1 MAHFAK
7 LGINSKVIS
16 VSVVNN
22 DDCKNAD
29 GIEDES
35 VGIQFLENLHGWPL
49 WKQTSYNTTANTHT
63 LGGTPFRKNY
73 AGIGYTYDE
82 DRDAFIP
89 PKPHASW
96 VLNETSCTYDAPVA
110 YPNVTEYGDPA
121 KRYRIRWDE
130 TNTRWTAEDEET
142 PIGNFR
148 WNDSTKAWVSIQ
160 RGSYIMASEIKV
172 NKISPGSGTS
182 FTVGDSGDTFTIPS
196 GVVFDRTLD
205 WQSVQTSTIAATAG
219 KGYPVNTT
227 SGTLT
232 MNLPAGSAG
241 DQIAVVDYAGTFD
254 TNKLTISAN
263 GSEKINGM
271 TVDIT
276 LETERQ
282 GATLTYIDSTQGWLV
297 TSSAP
302 DPGVSQLI
310 PVTFKIWGAGG
321 GGSAGGADGR
331 GGGGGGFVQGTQSFA
346 SGTSIIAV
354 VGQGGSGGTGGKGG
368 GGGGYTGVFNG
379 SVTHGNAL
387 LIAGAGSGGARSTYY
402 GTGGGGLAAGDG
414 TGANPG
420 GGGNQ
425 VGGGAAGSGNGVAGA
440 ALQGGSA
447 PAGSGGT
454 AFGGGGDGGGDN
466 VSYTAGGG
474 GSGYYGG
481 GSAGN
486 SGDGASGGAGSSY
499 VGSMTS
505 TTNTT
510 GTSASSGIAGGAAV
524 NTSDSEYASGT
535 NVGGEGNSSSGS
547 GNIGG
552 HGSISYSINGAAY
565 VTLSYTG
572 GNQTITVSQEL

>member
-1 MAHFAK
+1 MGYVGNSPALKYTSFAVQHFTTSATTGYTLDHAVTNENDIRLVINNVVQQPGSSYAYTASNTTLTLSAATAGTDTMYCVF
-7 LGINSKVIS
+7 LGKAVQTQSPS
-16 VSVVNN
+16 Q
-22 DDCKNAD
+22 
-29 GIEDES
+29 GS
-35 VGIQFLENLHGWPL
+35 VGIDQLSA
-49 WKQTSYNTTANTHT
+49 T
-63 LGGTPFRKNY
+63 GTPN
-73 AGIGYTYDE
+73 A
-82 DRDAFIP
+82 
-89 PKPHASW
+89 
-96 VLNETSCTYDAPVA
+96 
-110 YPNVTEYGDPA
+110 
-121 KRYRIRWDE
+121 
-130 TNTRWTAEDEET
+130 
-142 PIGNFR
+142 
-148 WNDSTKAWVSIQ
+148 
-160 RGSYIMASEIKV
+160 
-172 NKISPGSGTS
+172 TS
-182 FTVGDSGDTFTIPS
+182 FLRGDNTWASSIDFA
-196 GVVFDRTLD
+196 
-205 WQSVQTSTIAATAG
+205 WQSVQTTTITAAAG

-227 SGTLT
+227 SGAIT

-241 DQIAVVDYAGTFD
+241 DQVAVVDYAGTFD
-254 TNKLTISAN
+254 NNNLTISAN
-263 GSEKINGM
+263 GSEKINGLA
-271 TVDIT
+271 VDIDMA
-276 LETERQ
+276 TESQ
-282 GATLTYIDSTQGWLV
+282 GATLTYIDSTQGWVV

-321 GGSAGGADGR
+321 GGSAGGSDGR

-346 SGTSIIAV
+346 NGTSIIAV

-402 GTGGGGLAAGDG
+402 GTGGGGLTAGGG

-420 GGGNQ
+420 GGGTQ
-425 VGGGAAGSGNGVAGA
+425 SAGGSAGSGNGNAGA
-440 ALQGGSA
+440 ALAGGSND
-447 PAGSGGT
+447 AGSGGT

-499 VGSMTS
+499 VGAMTS

-510 GTSASSGIAGGAAV
+510 GTSASSGINGGPAV
-524 NTSDSEYASGT
+524 NTSDAQYVAGT
-535 NVGGEGNSSSGS
+535 NTGGVGNSSSGS
-547 GNIGG
+547 GNIGK

-572 GNQTITVSQEL
+572 GNQTITVSA